1 MCLASVARPQL
12 PVAERRSVFCPKQAA
27 QPTQIYCFKS
37 DRRHSFS
44 SGSSLKQGFGVL
56 FSWEMFA
63 TATRNFVQE
72 VDRGGLLIPVSSLND
87 TIALLTVVVKRK
99 RFWCWQKPKYIPTD
113 FDLNDILTGDTPIK
127 PGVIEADFIKY
138 NGTFGDHIQGTVNAN
153 FAHTSVNLEGKDS
166 SKLQSLFGSLK
177 KEEVDVQK
185 LLRDSKDRILD
196 MSHGLVQ
203 QTKEKPR
210 QAFGIVKE
218 RILTTQPC
226 SVIEEVQQG
235 GQCGGGLSLC
245 GPKSTKVSLKENGS
259 LSKDSN
265 ITMEI
270 PIHTTIAYALTELEI
285 KHDGR
290 YELCLMS
297 DTAGYF
303 EVDGPDKKGLLGVFG
318 PPASENSLSQ
328 ELEQLGDHFRL
339 LSALPATTR
348 SSLLQQIPKVMADQG
363 AVCSLQNVL
372 EQMCLDK
379 RPALDEVT
387 TTESQKQNIQA
398 ILDLLEQSGQVDS
411 TALLSAFHLIISA
424 MDEMTNDC
432 LSVLGMCCSLT
443 VLPALE
449 LLVQCVSGKGELPPL
464 SSAGLAA
471 LTEDVYEKTER
482 LFASSNVSLKRDGNT
497 VKTEISSLPGNH
509 PLVLCIAVRGLASL
523 AHCD

>member
-1 MCLASVARPQL
+1 
-12 PVAERRSVFCPKQAA
+12 
-27 QPTQIYCFKS
+27 
-37 DRRHSFS
+37 
-44 SGSSLKQGFGVL
+44 
-56 FSWEMFA
+56 MFA

-87 TIALLTVVVKRK
+87 TIALLTLVVKHK
-99 RFWCWQKPKYIPTD
+99 RFWRWQKPKYIPTD
-113 FDLNDILTGDTPIK
+113 FDLNDILTGDTPMK

-138 NGTFGDHIQGTVNAN
+138 NGTFGDNIQGTVNAN
-153 FAHTSVNLEGKDS
+153 FPHTNISIEGKDS
-166 SKLQSLFGSLK
+166 SKLQSSFGSLK
-177 KEEVDVQK
+177 KEEVEVQK
-185 LLRDSKDRILD
+185 LLRDSKDRVLD
-196 MSHGLVQ
+196 MSHKLVQ

-210 QAFGIVKE
+210 QVFGIVKE

-270 PIHTTIAYALTELEI
+270 PIHTAIAYALIELEI

-297 DTAGYF
+297 DTTGYF
-303 EVDGPDKKGLLGVFG
+303 EVDGPAKKRLLGVFG
-318 PPASENSLSQ
+318 APGSENSQLRQ
-328 ELEQLGDHFRL
+328 ELEQLSDHFQL

-348 SSLLQQIPKVMADQG
+348 SSLLQQIQKVMADQG

-372 EQMCLDK
+372 EQMCFDKSPEQMCFDK

-398 ILDLLEQSGQVDS
+398 IVDLLEQSGQVDS
-411 TALLSAFHLIISA
+411 TPVLSAFHLIISA

-443 VLPALE
+443 VLSALE
-449 LLVQCVSGKGELPPL
+449 LLVQCVLGKGELPL
-464 SSAGLAA
+464 SSAGLAV
-471 LTEDVYEKTER
+471 LTEDIYEKTER

-523 AHCD
+523 AHSD